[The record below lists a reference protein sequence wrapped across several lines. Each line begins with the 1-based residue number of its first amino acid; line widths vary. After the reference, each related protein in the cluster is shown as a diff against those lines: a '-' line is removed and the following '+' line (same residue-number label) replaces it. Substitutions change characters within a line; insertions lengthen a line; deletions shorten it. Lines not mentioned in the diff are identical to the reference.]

1 MTTSVLANRQ
11 SPSRRPRPGVP
22 VRDVTGVLVGRVPI
36 SAARVAV
43 HAGKALWRGRGRGRY
58 LRLAE
63 AADGATGW
71 MMPPSTV
78 ADGIGRLFAADL
90 RRHSDA
96 PSWRL
101 RP

>member
-1 MTTSVLANRQ
+1 M
-11 SPSRRPRPGVP
+11 
-22 VRDVTGVLVGRVPI
+22 RDAAGALMGRVSMV
-36 SAARVAV
+36 SARAAV
-43 HAGKALWRGRGRGRY
+43 EAGKACWRGRGRGRY

-63 AADGATGW
+63 AADGATSW

>member
-1 MTTSVLANRQ
+1 MTEVRWANRQ
-11 SPSRRPRPGVP
+11 CPSRRRWPGVP
-22 VRDVTGVLVGRVPI
+22 VRDAAGALMGRVSMV
-36 SAARVAV
+36 SARAAV
-43 HAGKALWRGRGRGRY
+43 EAGKACWRGRGRGRY